1 MLDGTDDLLSK
12 IRLGENSALELKQVV
27 FRGDRIAA
35 PGQDDLADEL
45 AAMANTHNG
54 VVVLGVDDKKRE
66 ILGIPLERLDA
77 LEAYVREICND
88 SIKPPVVM
96 RTQRIELPDAAGT
109 PKPVLKVDI
118 RRSLFVHKSPGGYLH
133 RQGSSKR
140 EMSPEMLARLFQHR
154 SQSRLIRFDEQ
165 VVAGAEA
172 SDLVRHHWERFRT
185 ERTRNADEDLLGKLG
200 MLRQDE
206 DGTWR
211 PTVAG
216 VLMAAKDPRAWLP
229 NAFVQAVAYRGTS
242 QVPEGPRELY
252 QLDARDIAGPADEQI
267 IEACRFVQ
275 RNMKVMAIK
284 DIGRRDIPEFDLTA
298 VFEAMVNAVAHRDYS
313 MYGSKIR
320 LRLFSDRLE
329 IYSPG
334 SLANT
339 MTVES
344 LAFRLASRNE
354 TLTGLLAK
362 CPIPA
367 DLDWLKTDRR
377 TLMDRRGEGVRIIL
391 ENSERLSGIRPV
403 YRLLDDAELLLTIYA
418 ATGPREEDGEES

>member
-1 MLDGTDDLLSK
+1 
-12 IRLGENSALELKQVV
+12 
-27 FRGDRIAA
+27 
-35 PGQDDLADEL
+35 
-45 AAMANTHNG
+45 
-54 VVVLGVDDKKRE
+54 
-66 ILGIPLERLDA
+66 
-77 LEAYVREICND
+77 
-88 SIKPPVVM
+88 M
-96 RTQRIELPDAAGT
+96 R
-109 PKPVLKVDI
+109 PVLKVDVP
-118 RRSLFVHKSPGGYLH
+118 RSLFVHESPGGYFQRL
-133 RQGSSKR
+133 GSSRRK
-140 EMSPEMLARLFQHR
+140 MTPEMLARLFQQR
-154 SQSRLIRFDEQ
+154 SQTRLIRFDEQ
-165 VVAGAEA
+165 VVAGAEV

-185 ERTRNADEDLLGKLG
+185 ERTRNADEDLLAKLG

-216 VLMAAKDPRAWLP
+216 VLTAAKDPRAWLP

-252 QLDARDIAGPADEQI
+252 QLDARDITGPADEQI

-275 RNMKVMAIK
+275 RNMKVMATK
-284 DIGRRDIPEFDLTA
+284 DIGRRDIPQFDLTA
-298 VFEAMVNAVAHRDYS
+298 VFEAVVNAVAHRDYS

-354 TLTGLLAK
+354 TLTGLLAR
-362 CPIPA
+362 CRVPA

-377 TLMDRRGEGVRIIL
+377 TLMDRRGEGVSIIL
-391 ENSERLSGIRPV
+391 ENSERLSGVRPV
-403 YRLLDDAELLLTIYA
+403 YRLIDDAELLLTICA
-418 ATGPREEDGEES
+418 ATGPPEEEHEES